1 MKKIIASIITI
12 LMLLSV
18 CIIGAIPASAADGIN
33 YDDWLIF
40 DGVIIE
46 YCGSDTEV
54 VVPTVDAD
62 GLPVTVI
69 GPNAFAGNENTPN
82 EQLEK
87 VVIPEGITEIQNAAF
102 EYCTSLIEVSLPY
115 SLQKAQGSAFR
126 RCHSLTSMVI
136 PGNLKIVP
144 KDFISGSPLTEF
156 VISYGVEE
164 ITCDAFGGIQTA
176 EIVFPETVYHIGGRA
191 INSIGKEAGER
202 MEIYITN
209 DDATIGVNNGDT
221 LSFPE
226 NWGAQ
231 GAFVELTT
239 WNNEANYNETT
250 KIHVYG
256 LKDGSVK
263 QYVKEFMND
272 AANKPWGYAVFHG
285 MEADELKAKSDWC
298 KENGIQKPDETKKEN
313 DDKNNDKSD
322 DDDEDGN
329 SNGSSNKN
337 KNNNNSASSGD
348 MTQMMMFMMF
358 GMGGFLLII
367 IIVVVVLVI
376 VMGGKKKKK
385 KKKKA
390 KVEAPLEEAVAEEVA
405 EEAPVEEAAEEKGEE
420 E

>member
-18 CIIGAIPASAADGIN
+18 CIIGSIPASAAEGIN

-54 VVPTVDAD
+54 VVPTVDTD

-87 VVIPEGITEIQNAAF
+87 VVIPEGIVEIQNGAF
-102 EYCTSLIEVSLPY
+102 EFCTSLIEVSLPY
-115 SLQKAQGSAFR
+115 SLQKAGGATFR
-126 RCHSLTSMVI
+126 RCSSLASIII

-144 KDFISGSPLTEF
+144 KDFIAGSPITEL

-164 ITCDAFGGIQTA
+164 ITCDAFGSVQA
-176 EIVFPETVYHIGGRA
+176 SEIIFPETVYHIGGSA
-191 INSIGKEAGER
+191 FNYISKEAGER

-209 DDATIGVNNGDT
+209 DDATLGVKNDDT
-221 LSFPE
+221 LHFPE
-226 NWGAQ
+226 NWGTT
-231 GAFVELTT
+231 GPIFELTT
-239 WNNEANYNETT
+239 WDNYSSYNTTT
-250 KIHVYG
+250 KMHIYG
-256 LKDGSVK
+256 LKDGNVK
-263 QYVKEFMND
+263 KYVQTYMND

-285 MEADELKAKSDWC
+285 IEADELKAKSEWC
-298 KENGIQKPDETKKEN
+298 KENGVQKPDATKKPNETN
-313 DDKNNDKSD
+313 KEDNSDNDK
-322 DDDEDGN
+322 DEDGN
-329 SNGSSNKN
+329 TVGSSNKN
-337 KNNNNSASSGD
+337 KNNAASSGD
-348 MTQMMMFMMF
+348 MTQMMMIMMF

-367 IIVVVVLVI
+367 IIVVVVLII

-390 KVEAPLEEAVAEEVA
+390 KVEAPAEELVA